1 MKAFPLKRFLLALFF
16 ALVLISCGSSSGG
29 GIGGSGVTSQGSI
42 TGFGSIIVNGTEFDT
57 TNATIIVEGVEIG
70 VGDLIAQDNL
80 DVGRVVTVYGT
91 DGKSAVADRVVYN
104 DNVEGPVESINVID
118 PATRKDI
125 VVLGQT
131 VIVNVVTEI
140 KGTTF
145 ADLEV
150 LALNNDV
157 VEISGFVDDMGVI
170 WATFLEKTGVFAPG
184 LIVEVK
190 GFVKNLDI
198 IMRTF
203 EINNL
208 TVDYLSAD
216 TTGLPG
222 GVPANDLFV
231 EVEGTVDVV
240 GGVMEATEI
249 ELEDDLDVEDSD
261 EIEVTGFVTD
271 IVSAFEFTVGNQVVR
286 TDAGTVLVDWPA
298 GGIALGDKVEAEGRL
313 VGGILFAW
321 EIEFWEPDQIEIEGL
336 VTDDAL
342 APGEFT
348 VGTQVVQ
355 TDVDTVYEGITP
367 GEIVLGVNL
376 EVKGVWED
384 ISRNILVA
392 DKVSFEED

>member
-1 MKAFPLKRFLLALFF
+1 
-16 ALVLISCGSSSGG
+16 
-29 GIGGSGVTSQGSI
+29 
-42 TGFGSIIVNGTEFDT
+42 
-57 TNATIIVEGVEIG
+57 
-70 VGDLIAQDNL
+70 
-80 DVGRVVTVYGT
+80 
-91 DGKSAVADRVVYN
+91 
-104 DNVEGPVESINVID
+104 VESINVID

-184 LIVEVK
+184 LIVEAK